1 MKLEEVT
8 RIIETVYHNKYK
20 LHTTY
25 LYGTNVYG
33 TNSGYAYKIY
43 RKGRYIGT
51 IADVEH
57 TVVRGITDVTVLS
70 LPTDGSYNIKSYQ
83 ADVLI
88 LRTSEELL
96 QDLRVL
102 FKMSVVDTPFHSTH
116 RDFYIEDVRRD

>member
-20 LHTTY
+20 LLSVYTY
-25 LYGTNVYG
+25 STI
-33 TNSGYAYKIY
+33 GYVYKIY
-43 RKGRYIGT
+43 RHGRYIGT
-51 IADVEH
+51 IADIKD
-57 TVVRGITDVTVLS
+57 TVVRSITDVTVLS
-70 LPTDGSYNIKSYQ
+70 LPTDGSYNTKSYQ

-96 QDLRVL
+96 QDLKVL

-116 RDFYIEDVRRD
+116 RDFYIEDIRRD

>member
-8 RIIETVYHNKYK
+8 QIIKTVYHNKYK
-20 LHTTY
+20 LQTTY
-25 LYGTNVYG
+25 LYGING
-33 TNSGYAYKIY
+33 GYAYKIY
-43 RKGRYIGT
+43 HNGRYIGT
-51 IADVEH
+51 IADIKD
-57 TVVRGITDVTVLS
+57 TVVRSITDVTVLS
-70 LPTDGSYNIKSYQ
+70 LPTDGSYNTKSYQ
-83 ADVLI
+83 TDVLI

>member
-20 LHTTY
+20 LQTTY
-25 LYGTNVYG
+25 IYG
-33 TNSGYAYKIY
+33 TNSGYAYKVY
-43 RKGRYIGT
+43 RHGRYIGT
-51 IADVEH
+51 IADVEQ
-57 TVVRGITDVTVLS
+57 TVLRGITDVTVVS
-70 LPTDGSYNIKSYQ
+70 LPTDGSYNTKSYQ

-96 QDLRVL
+96 QDLRIL
-102 FKMSVVDTPFHSTH
+102 FKMSVIDTPFNSTH

>member
-20 LHTTY
+20 LHTTAIWN
-25 LYGTNVYG
+25 GHG
-33 TNSGYAYKIY
+33 HGYAYKIY
-43 RKGRYIGT
+43 RNDRYIGT
-51 IADVEH
+51 IADVRD
-57 TVVRGITDVTVLS
+57 TVLQGVADVTVLS
-70 LPTDGSYNIKSYQ
+70 LPTNGIYNTKSYQ

-96 QDLRVL
+96 QDLRIL
-102 FKMSVVDTPFHSTH
+102 FKMSVIDTPFNSTH

>member
-20 LHTTY
+20 LQTTY
-25 LYGTNVYG
+25 LYGTHG
-33 TNSGYAYKIY
+33 GYAYKIY
-43 RKGRYIGT
+43 RNGRYIGI
-51 IADVEH
+51 IADVEN
-57 TVVRGITDVTVLS
+57 TVLKGIADVTVLS
-70 LPTDGSYNIKSYQ
+70 LPTDGSYNTKPYQ
-83 ADVLI
+83 TDVLI

-116 RDFYIEDVRRD
+116 RDFYIEDVRMD